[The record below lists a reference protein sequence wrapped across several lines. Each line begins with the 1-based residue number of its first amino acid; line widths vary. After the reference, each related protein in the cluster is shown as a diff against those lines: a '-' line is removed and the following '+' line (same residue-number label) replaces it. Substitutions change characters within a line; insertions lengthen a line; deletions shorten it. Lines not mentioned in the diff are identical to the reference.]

1 MIFVKKTYSI
11 IAMVVSV
18 LIVLFGV
25 LTLAGAL
32 GGDTS
37 YPSSAPWSYDTGYAT
52 FGGDFY
58 TYVSNNAGEAA
69 SASRTAASN
78 LDEIATLLKSFCGI
92 SLSGFGLL
100 SFCFFGTIL
109 AEEKRREALNLQFA
123 AKAAAEQAEEET
135 AAEEAVCE
143 EIFTEATVEMEETEE
158 TEELPPVEPAQYDEA
173 IVAEDPQ

>member
-1 MIFVKKTYSI
+1 MKKTYSI
-11 IAMVVSV
+11 IAMVVSI
-18 LIVLFGV
+18 LIVLLGV
-25 LTLAGAL
+25 LTLTGAL

-37 YPSSAPWSYDTGYAT
+37 YPSSAPWSYDSGYAT

-78 LDEIATLLKSFCGI
+78 LNDIATLLKSFCGI
-92 SLSGFGLL
+92 SLAGFGLL

-123 AKAAAEQAEEET
+123 AKAAVEQVDEEP
-135 AAEEAVCE
+135 AAEEVVCE
-143 EIFTEATVEMEETEE
+143 EVFAEAAVEVERN
-158 TEELPPVEPAQYDEA
+158 EELPAEASEQYEA
-173 IVAEDPQ
+173 AAAEDPL